1 MSQVINTNIA
11 SLNAQRNLNE
21 SQGGLQTSLERL
33 SSGLRI
39 NSAGDDAA
47 GLAIAE
53 RFSAQISGLEQAQR
67 NSNDGISFA
76 QTAEGGLDEIGNL
89 LQRVRELS
97 VQAANDT
104 NSNSDRAALNEEVQ
118 QAVAEVNRIAASTQ
132 FNDQN
137 VLDGALEDLIF
148 QVGANAGQTIGV
160 DGVDARGSQ
169 LGAVIQETT
178 GITEEVV
185 AADVDADGSAAF
197 DFSGVQLSQLN
208 EAAGNFS
215 LDLDDGTNTASIDGD
230 ALSDNLQDGNFEQLA
245 GELTELAQAEGLEVE
260 FRGNSSTGEI
270 TLVNTGSEPVSAE
283 LAATDATGDTGEAVA
298 AGTLDDSGGTLTFDG
313 LSDGNEDVSGTITV
327 NGQDIT
333 IDATDLD
340 EAGDLSAA
348 INQAFEDNGFD
359 DLEVEAGEATQDLN
373 ETFTITNSGD
383 DAVDVTV
390 NLNQG
395 EASGTVVAVDEVE
408 ATADRTLGEVFAA
421 GDSVDFTAEVN
432 GTSIGIQ
439 GASNLDDV
447 VSAINAQ
454 SQETGVSAN
463 LNATNDDIVFSSAA
477 GEDFDVELTV
487 TGQDGRDDVTQDVNA
502 TAAND
507 SVFVNDFDVTTRD
520 NATETLT
527 AVDFAIDQVN
537 SLRGDLGATQNRFE
551 STIANLS
558 IGSENLQAARSRIV
572 DADFASETADLTRSQ
587 ILQQAGTSVL
597 AQANQIPQ
605 NVVSLLQ

>member
-1 MSQVINTNIA
+1 MSKVINTNIA

-359 DLEVEAGEATQDLN
+359 DLEVEAGDATQDLN

>member
-1 MSQVINTNIA
+1 MSQVINTNVA

-169 LGAVIQETT
+169 LGAVIQETS
-178 GITEEVV
+178 GISDRVIAADPDGNAEQIVQFDQEFNFSELSGDGSFSVIVGGTEIDDLPENINTVEELAAALNAEGSLADDV
-185 AADVDADGSAAF
+185 EFSGDNATNQLTITNISGEEQEFLLQAQDGNDDSTVTASQDDFDDDANSTVGVADAELDVEGNADINGQLTVDGQTVNISVDAADVDDGEDVAAA
-197 DFSGVQLSQLN
+197 VQEQLRD
-208 EAAGNFS
+208 AGISDVDVNFNS
-215 LDLDDGTNTASIDGD
+215 DVGGGGNAGLEFENTGGGDRSIAV
-230 ALSDNLQDGNFEQLA
+230 ALSNEDNVVASA
-245 GELTELAQAEGLEVE
+245 GALEAEG
-260 FRGNSSTGEI
+260 
-270 TLVNTGSEPVSAE
+270 
-283 LAATDATGDTGEAVA
+283 
-298 AGTLDDSGGTLTFDG
+298 
-313 LSDGNEDVSGTITV
+313 
-327 NGQDIT
+327 
-333 IDATDLD
+333 
-340 EAGDLSAA
+340 
-348 INQAFEDNGFD
+348 
-359 DLEVEAGEATQDLN
+359 
-373 ETFTITNSGD
+373 
-383 DAVDVTV
+383 
-390 NLNQG
+390 
-395 EASGTVVAVDEVE
+395 
-408 ATADRTLGEVFAA
+408 DRTLGEVFTA
-421 GDSVDFTAEVN
+421 GDTADFTLDVD
-432 GTSIGIQ
+432 GTDIQVQ

-463 LNATNDDIVFSSAA
+463 LNATNDDIVFSGAA
-477 GEDFDVELTV
+477 GEDFDVEITV
-487 TGQDGRDDVTQDVNA
+487 TGQNGRDNSTQDINA

-572 DADFASETADLTRSQ
+572 DADFASETADLTRAQ